1 MPRFV
6 PERGGV
12 AVGHCLDKQIAT
24 CVPVPLCPAGR
35 TVCVAQVAQNLDEF
49 VHFRMLV
56 WPVWVKSGAPMD
68 EALRASHQIT
78 TMHDVPTGLP
88 LTEPKVVGRAPAF
101 LHLLR
106 LLERVAL
113 TDRAVLI
120 SGPTGSGKE
129 VLAQLIH
136 RRGRDP
142 SAPFLDINCGAL
154 PEHLVEAELFG
165 YAKGAFTG
173 AVATHAG
180 HFERVGQG
188 TLFLDEI
195 GELPLNLQ
203 PKLLRV
209 LETRAFRPLGST
221 EVKRFQGRV
230 VAASHR
236 DLDAL
241 VREGRF
247 REDLYYRLAVFIL
260 EVPGLD
266 QRREDIPELAM
277 HFASL
282 QPRALTF
289 SDAALAR
296 LQNHAWP
303 GHIRQLRSVVD
314 RLGVLAE
321 DCHITPEVLADF
333 LDTAQG
339 APQVDVRVLADALL
353 ALPGEDKLSVAE
365 QLLIDRAMQL
375 SGDNKSAAS
384 RLLGVSR
391 KAVERRIAARG
402 ERRRSAQECL
412 EEAQALINEAAFREA
427 VPLLRMGLEQVRLP
441 APTPELQRLSYDL
454 HRLLGVSLRSLEG
467 WLSADALLAYEAAF
481 KVGDGVVDD
490 VEMGSLLFG
499 IWTAQLMAMDLG
511 KARGTVQEMLQRAQ
525 GSGDP
530 DLVAEAHVAMAN
542 TLFWLGDSAEAL
554 ACLQRGGLVP
564 VGNQERCRTQGFDL
578 VGLALNFEGLA
589 AFHTGDFARAEA
601 ARQRLEQRARQTSDH
616 PFNQAIALQGAA
628 WLACLFEDLT
638 ALLPLADELEALS
651 AKHGFVFYLG
661 VGQVLRGA
669 ALTAQGRH
677 AEAEVAIRDGY
688 ETHMLRNGGK
698 LFYSFQAWKLGE
710 LLLRAGRPEEA
721 DRLITQAMDVALEHQ
736 DRAYL
741 GELLDVQ
748 GRARRAMG
756 DLDGAEEALRSAMST
771 ALALGAVPARLRAAT
786 HLAQLLKDDGRVRPA
801 RDLLDKTLRAID
813 KKAPFSGLHRA
824 LQLMEGLAT

>member
-1 MPRFV
+1 MSPFQPQPSDAMP
-6 PERGGV
+6 
-12 AVGHCLDKQIAT
+12 
-24 CVPVPLCPAGR
+24 
-35 TVCVAQVAQNLDEF
+35 
-49 VHFRMLV
+49 
-56 WPVWVKSGAPMD
+56 
-68 EALRASHQIT
+68 
-78 TMHDVPTGLP
+78 DVSTGLP
-88 LTEPKVVGRAPAF
+88 ATEAKVVGHSPAF

-106 LLERVAL
+106 LLDRVAP

-120 SGPTGSGKE
+120 SGPTGAGKE
-129 VLAQLIH
+129 VLAQRIH
-136 RRGRDP
+136 RRGRHPD
-142 SAPFLDINCGAL
+142 APFLDINCGAL

-165 YAKGAFTG
+165 HAKGAFTG
-173 AVATHAG
+173 AVANHAG
-180 HFERVGQG
+180 HFERVGRG

-209 LETRAFRPLGST
+209 LETRSFRPLGST
-221 EVKRFQGRV
+221 EVKRFEGRV

-236 DLDAL
+236 DLDAW

-266 QRREDIPELAM
+266 QRRDDIPELVT

-289 SDAALAR
+289 SDAALTR
-296 LQNHAWP
+296 LQNHPWP
-303 GHIRQLRSVVD
+303 GNIRQLRSLVD
-314 RLGVLAE
+314 RLGILAE
-321 DCHITPEVLADF
+321 RTHITPEVLVEY
-333 LDTAQG
+333 LESQKTSPEVDTG
-339 APQVDVRVLADALL
+339 ALADALM
-353 ALPGEDKLSVAE
+353 ALPGEDKLALVE
-365 QLLIDRAMQL
+365 QLMIDRAMQL
-375 SGDNKSAAS
+375 SGDNKSAAA

-391 KAVERRIAARG
+391 KTVERRIAAQG
-402 ERRRSAQECL
+402 ERRRTAQECL
-412 EEAQALINEAAFREA
+412 EEAQALINEAAFRDA

-441 APTPELQRLSYDL
+441 AATPELQRLSYDL
-454 HRLLGVSLRSLEG
+454 YRLLGVSLRSLEG
-467 WLSADALLAYEAAF
+467 WLSADALHAYEAAF

-490 VEMGSLLFG
+490 VEMSSLLFG

-589 AFHTGDFARAEA
+589 AFHTGDFERAQA
-601 ARQRLEQRARQTSDH
+601 ARVRLAQRAQQTADH

-628 WLACLFEDLT
+628 WLAALFEDHE
-638 ALLPLADELEALS
+638 ALAPLAEALEALS
-651 AKHGFVFYLG
+651 SQHGFVFYLG
-661 VGQVLRGA
+661 VGRVLRGA
-669 ALTAQGRH
+669 ALTAQGRY
-677 AEAEVAIRDGY
+677 AEAEEAIRDGY

-710 LLLRAGRPEEA
+710 MLLSAGRAEEA
-721 DRLITQAMDVALEHQ
+721 DKLITQAMDVALEHQ

-748 GRARRAMG
+748 GRARWAMG

-786 HLAQLLKDDGRVRPA
+786 HLAQLLQEGGRLRPA
-801 RDLLDKTLRAID
+801 RDLLDKTLRVFD

-824 LQLMEGLAT
+824 LRVMEGLAT